1 MWNEL
6 FSAVEP
12 FFTGVQEALPQV
24 PADTP
29 LVESLPTQEV
39 DNRVVVP
46 ANTNL
51 RDIVRTAAI
60 SFSVAPTTTPPP
72 ENSGL
77 GLIPGAL
84 SEGDHP
90 DSNHYPSGSSQEA
103 HQGEVGKKKLFAVL
117 KRQLRR
123 YCASQAVAQKFP
135 YLKEE
140 EEDLDYFTQHIAIS

>member
-12 FFTGVQEALPQV
+12 FLTGAQEALPQV

-29 LVESLPTQEV
+29 SVESFHLPTLEV

-51 RDIVRTAAI
+51 RDIVRTGAI
-60 SFSVAPTTTPPP
+60 SFSVAPTPTPPP

-77 GLIPGAL
+77 GLILGAQT
-84 SEGDHP
+84 EGDHP
-90 DSNHYPSGSSQEA
+90 DSNHYASGSSQEA
-103 HQGEVGKKKLFAVL
+103 HQG
-117 KRQLRR
+117 
-123 YCASQAVAQKFP
+123 
-135 YLKEE
+135 
-140 EEDLDYFTQHIAIS
+140 